1 MPPAAGSYVYGVIF
15 AGDAAVMHTRGL
27 GDQPGVEFV
36 RHERIAALTSEV
48 DVTRPLGT
56 PDDLIAHERVL
67 DQAAARGPVLPM
79 RFGSV
84 MTSDDAVRDE
94 LLADHYDELVAAL
107 EDLKGRAEFV
117 VRGRYVRDV
126 ILAEALRENP
136 EAACLAADIRG
147 KDSTLTMDARIRLGE
162 VVSAAIGAKR
172 EADTALLAEA
182 LAPDCAEVVVREPTH
197 DTDAAYLALL
207 ADRDRQAVIER
218 KLSSLAEK
226 WQGRIGLELRGPL
239 APYDF
244 VISAA
249 PAS

>member
-1 MPPAAGSYVYGVIF
+1 MSPATGSYVYGVVF
-15 AGDAAVMHTRGL
+15 ADDAAAKDTRGV
-27 GDQPGVEFV
+27 GDDPGVEPV
-36 RHERIAALTSEV
+36 RHEGIAALTSEV

-67 DQAAARGPVLPM
+67 DAAAARGPVLPM

-84 MTSDDAVRDE
+84 MTSGDAVKDE
-94 LLADHYDELVAAL
+94 LLAAYYDELVAAL

-117 VRGRYVRDV
+117 VRGRYVQDV
-126 ILAEALRENP
+126 ILTEVLRENP
-136 EAACLAADIRG
+136 EAARLAAAIRG

-162 VVSAAIGAKR
+162 LASAAIAAKR
-172 EADTALLAEA
+172 EADTALLAQA

-207 ADRDRQAVIER
+207 ADRDRQGAIEGE
-218 KLSSLAEK
+218 LSRLAEK
-226 WQGRIGLELRGPL
+226 WRGRIGLELFGPL

-244 VISAA
+244 VVSTA

>member
-1 MPPAAGSYVYGVIF
+1 MSPAIGSYVYGVVF
-15 AGDAAVMHTRGL
+15 ADDAAAKASRGV
-27 GDQPGVEFV
+27 DDDPDVELV
-36 RHERIAALTSEV
+36 RHERIAALTSDV

-67 DQAAARGPVLPM
+67 DAAAARGPVLPM

-84 MTSDDAVRDE
+84 MTSGDAVKDE

-117 VRGRYVRDV
+117 VRGRYVQDV
-126 ILAEALRENP
+126 VLTEVLRENP
-136 EAACLAADIRG
+136 EAARLAADIRG
-147 KDSTLTMDARIRLGE
+147 KDSTLTMNERIRLGE
-162 VVSAAIGAKR
+162 IASAAIAAKR

-182 LAPDCAEVVVREPTH
+182 LAPTCAEVVVREPTH

-207 ADRDRQAVIER
+207 ADRDRQGAIEEE
-218 KLSSLAEK
+218 LSRLAEK
-226 WQGRIGLELRGPL
+226 WRGRIGLQMLGPL

-244 VISAA
+244 VMSTA
-249 PAS
+249 PTS